1 MLPSLTLLER
11 FVRFAPLPWPAHKSS
26 CCAWPGACNDK
37 GYGKLTHERRA
48 WYVHRI
54 AYGIAHGWVPP
65 ELDHL
70 CRNRACW
77 NPAHLEAVSH
87 RENCRRAGICHGE
100 TCGAGHIWAEVGWWE
115 QKNGRKCKACHRK
128 RARESA
134 QRKKARE
141 AG

>member
-11 FVRFAPLPWPAHKSS
+11 FVRFAPLPWLELDGACRP
-26 CCAWPGACNDK
+26 WPGACNDK
-37 GYGKLTHERRA
+37 GYGKLTHERRN

-77 NPAHLEAVSH
+77 APAHLEAVTH
-87 RENCRRAGICHGE
+87 WENCRRAGLANTDRCRK
-100 TCGAGHIWAEVGWWE
+100 GHLLAEVGTW
-115 QKNGRKCKACHRK
+115 GRRCRECGRI
-128 RARESA
+128 RAREWARKQAA
-134 QRKKARE
+134 QRI
-141 AG
+141 